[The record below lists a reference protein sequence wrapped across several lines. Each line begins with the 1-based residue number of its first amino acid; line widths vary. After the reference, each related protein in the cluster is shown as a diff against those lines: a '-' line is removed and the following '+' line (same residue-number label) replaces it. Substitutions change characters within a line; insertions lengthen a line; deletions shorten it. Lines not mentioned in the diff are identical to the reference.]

1 MGRRLLANRETF
13 IEIAVWLDVGWRFG
27 GVEPWMELEIWLS
40 WIWVKILNEIKLDMG
55 QAVLQTIITIT
66 AFVDLRANCVQKQH
80 WENGAQHLTPVCQV
94 QMETTNSKFFG
105 LEKNSFQRS
114 NTMP

>member
-1 MGRRLLANRETF
+1 
-13 IEIAVWLDVGWRFG
+13 
-27 GVEPWMELEIWLS
+27 
-40 WIWVKILNEIKLDMG
+40 VKILDETKPDMG